1 MKKFLF
7 FLTFPLI
14 LLLSCSEDDP
24 QFLSDDP
31 YCKFDVY
38 IDGEYVETP
47 ILPIFE
53 EKEVL
58 TLHDDKPTF
67 DTLTTFRSKNPSVED
82 DSSIKYEIVFLP
94 FRETNGLIR
103 AFDINY
109 DPEKEFKQALLSY
122 KEFINISDGYI
133 DIKRIEYLGENSNYR
148 LKAEFSFVTSHK
160 GKFLHI
166 RNGEA
171 YN

>member
-1 MKKFLF
+1 MVKFLI
-7 FLTFPLI
+7 FLTFPLL
-14 LLLSCSEDDP
+14 LLLSCSEDEP

-38 IDGEYVETP
+38 IDGDYVETP
-47 ILPIFE
+47 VLPIFE
-53 EKEVL
+53 EDVIIF
-58 TLHDDKPTF
+58 LHDDKPKL
-67 DTLTTFRSKNPSVED
+67 DTMITFRSKNPRIEN

-94 FRETNGLIR
+94 FRETNGFTK
-103 AFDINY
+103 AYDINN
-109 DPEKEFKQALLSY
+109 DPDIEFKQAILSY
-122 KEFINISDGYI
+122 KELINISDGYI
-133 DIKRIEYLGENSNYR
+133 DIKRIEYLGENSKYR

-171 YN
+171 YK